1 MLLCHLLPTVSTVR
15 ENVLQQVVEEVKERR
30 WKDPPVGVQ
39 YVVSR
44 YEESLVMS
52 WVCSLL

>member
-1 MLLCHLLPTVSTVR
+1 MLLGHLQPTVSTVR
-15 ENVLQQVVEEVKERR
+15 ENVLQQVAEEAKERR

-44 YEESLVMS
+44 YEECLVMD
-52 WVCSLL
+52 C